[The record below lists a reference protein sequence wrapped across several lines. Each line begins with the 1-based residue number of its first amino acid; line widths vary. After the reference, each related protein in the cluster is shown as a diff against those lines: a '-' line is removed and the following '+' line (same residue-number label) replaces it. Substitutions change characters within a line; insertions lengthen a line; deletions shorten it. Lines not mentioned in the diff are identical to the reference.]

1 MTIERMYKM
10 ELSEMEMEMLEE
22 VLEMVEYEMDITKVY
37 FASSEME
44 SMYEEILEGYI
55 RNEDTVR
62 GSRYYEVVEF
72 MEELNEILF

>member
-37 FASSEME
+37 FTSSEME
-44 SMYEEILEGYI
+44 GMYEVILEGYI

>member
-1 MTIERMYKM
+1 MYICRMYKM
-10 ELSEMEMEMLEE
+10 ELSEIEMEMLEE
-22 VLEMVEYEMDITKVY
+22 VLEMVEYEMNITKVY
-37 FASSEME
+37 FTSSEME

>member
-1 MTIERMYKM
+1 MYKM

-37 FASSEME
+37 FTSSEME
-44 SMYEEILEGYI
+44 SMYEVILEGYI

>member
-1 MTIERMYKM
+1 
-10 ELSEMEMEMLEE
+10 MEMEMLEE

-37 FASSEME
+37 FTSSEME
-44 SMYEEILEGYI
+44 GMYEVILEGYI

>member
-1 MTIERMYKM
+1 MTIERIYKM

-37 FASSEME
+37 FTSSEME
-44 SMYEEILEGYI
+44 SMYEVILEGYI

>member
-1 MTIERMYKM
+1 MIIERMYKM

-37 FASSEME
+37 FTSSEME
-44 SMYEEILEGYI
+44 GMYEEILEGYI

>member
-10 ELSEMEMEMLEE
+10 ELAEMEMEMLEE
-22 VLEMVEYEMDITKVY
+22 VLAMVEYEMDITKVY
-37 FASSEME
+37 FTSSEME
-44 SMYEEILEGYI
+44 DMYEVILEGYI

>member
-10 ELSEMEMEMLEE
+10 ELTEMEMEMLEE

-37 FASSEME
+37 FTSSEME
-44 SMYEEILEGYI
+44 SMYEEILESYI

>member
-37 FASSEME
+37 FTSDEME
-44 SMYEEILEGYI
+44 SVYEEILEGYI

-62 GSRYYEVVEF
+62 GSRYYEVIEF

>member
-37 FASSEME
+37 FTSSEME

-62 GSRYYEVVEF
+62 GNRYYEVVEF

>member
-37 FASSEME
+37 FTSSEME
-44 SMYEEILEGYI
+44 SMYEVILEGYI

>member
-10 ELSEMEMEMLEE
+10 ELAEMEMEMLEE

-37 FASSEME
+37 FTSSEME
-44 SMYEEILEGYI
+44 DMYEVILEGYI

>member
-10 ELSEMEMEMLEE
+10 ELLEMEMEMLEE

-37 FASSEME
+37 FTSSEME
-44 SMYEEILEGYI
+44 GMYEVILEGYI

>member
-37 FASSEME
+37 FTSSEME

>member
-22 VLEMVEYEMDITKVY
+22 VLKMVEYEMDITKVY
-37 FASSEME
+37 FTSSEME
-44 SMYEEILEGYI
+44 SMYEVILEGYI

>member
-37 FASSEME
+37 FTSSEME
-44 SMYEEILEGYI
+44 DMYEVILEGYI

>member
-10 ELSEMEMEMLEE
+10 ELAEMEMEMLEE

-37 FASSEME
+37 FTSSEME
-44 SMYEEILEGYI
+44 GMYEVILEGYI